1 MDPWDPLPKIK
12 NIKLLNERSF
22 TAQKDLPS
30 VDVLFYC
37 FSFVDSLYVLIEFF
51 FIHSI
56 KEENLN

>member
-30 VDVLFYC
+30 VDV
-37 FSFVDSLYVLIEFF
+37 F
-51 FIHSI
+51 FIVFLLLI
-56 KEENLN
+56 PCMC